1 MGFLTTANTTTLTAR
16 LTPFGRQ
23 RLVSTNNSLI
33 AAFSLGDSD
42 ANYNAAIPLTTG
54 QVPADAGNIGVN
66 STTSNSVPENA
77 TIKSQL
83 VVNSSGLLRK
93 PVEKQSQI
101 IIAESVS
108 NGFTTVSGASITRT
122 LIDRN
127 NYNTDSLVNLFYSFG
142 LPLNSTDD
150 NTYTGVTFAKGGYS
164 DTALSA
170 LAQTDILVFSINNS
184 TYGECIDGKT
194 VRLTLPTTAGTY
206 TVYSTFQSK
215 ASSVNVEDANI
226 RETSPV
232 TNKIAPNIAM
242 LFSDTIK
249 TPNGGSP
256 SLSWATG
263 YNTVRP
269 FSVNGKQLY
278 NLQTNS
284 NLGIS
289 ADTIVGVA
297 YLDKGFLVITNP
309 QIIADYN
316 SNTASA
322 TTISFNSVSTSVSQ
336 NITCIAGRGEFGVS
350 TNPTFTSA
358 STPRVSELG
367 LYDNIGNLIAVAK
380 IDRQVTKNINEF
392 LAFNVTIQL

>member
-93 PVEKQSQI
+93 PVEKQSQTI
-101 IIAESVS
+101 IVESVS

-164 DTALSA
+164 NTALSA

-309 QIIADYN
+309 QIIADYD

-322 TTISFNSVSTSVSQ
+322 TTISFDSVSTSVSQ
-336 NITCIAGRGEFGVS
+336 NITCIAGRGEFGIS

-358 STPRVSELG
+358 STPRISELG

-380 IDRQVTKNINEF
+380 TDRQVTKNINEF